1 MNTTPRKTHPH
12 SEHVASLPDFPGM
25 TLATVRHFTTAQAIS
40 VFAGHE
46 LPAKGL
52 ALVLNT
58 PGSTFP
64 LSRVTK
70 LPIVKGNACRY
81 VAEYFRR
88 STDAA

>member
-1 MNTTPRKTHPH
+1 MNTIPRKTHPH

-25 TLATVRHFTTAQAIS
+25 ALATVRHFTPAQAAS

-46 LPAKGL
+46 LPTKGL

-58 PGSTFP
+58 PGSTF
-64 LSRVTK
+64 VTK
-70 LPIVKGNACRY
+70 LPVVKGDACRY